1 METISITHWN
11 ASAMAI
17 LDSKGRLFGKVSVLD
32 IGAGLIILM
41 AIAGLLFGNSAAQ
54 VSGTFKPIEVDV
66 IVRGLTARNPQ
77 ELVKALADQKKTK
90 IIIRNQ
96 PYGEVD
102 VLKVINLPR
111 TVAVPQPDGGVKPFP
126 DPRPELQYTVDMMIT
141 LGGDAQITDDGPVLG
156 NNKIKV
162 GTPME
167 LEGLTYRFSSPV
179 VGVRILD
186 QK

>member
-1 METISITHWN
+1 
-11 ASAMAI
+11 MAI

-111 TVAVPQPDGGVKPFP
+111 TVAVPQPDGSVKPFP

-186 QK
+186 KK